1 MKLRKYRL
9 YFLIILFLYVILQ
22 LTWWGIQLERNY
34 RLIYPDGE
42 VYFYKL
48 SMIIGEGLVFC
59 VLLFLGF
66 RFIHKTIKTDMQLAK
81 TENTFLLSV
90 THELKTPLA
99 SIRLM
104 LDTLLKRKTDEETQR
119 MMINNAQNALNKL
132 HQQIENILLATRTN
146 GVGINLW
153 NSNIELE
160 SIAET
165 ALKKYRQWYPT
176 HHWNLQKQGSLVFPF
191 DPELMSALLSNLL
204 DNAAKYSSPGSNI
217 IVSLKQVDE
226 IIIEIKDEGIGFK
239 EQEQEQVLK
248 AFYRGT
254 QSRGQQ
260 PGTGLG
266 LHLVQNIIKIY
277 NGSIAIRQNE
287 PQGSIIEI
295 RLPYHGKEKQ

>member
-1 MKLRKYRL
+1 M
-9 YFLIILFLYVILQ
+9 YVILQ

-34 RLIYPDGE
+34 RLIYRDSD

-59 VLLFLGF
+59 ILLFLGF

-90 THELKTPLA
+90 THELKTPLT

-104 LDTLLKRKTDEETQR
+104 LDTLLKRKTNEETQR
-119 MMINNAQNALNKL
+119 LMLNNAQIALNKL
-132 HQQIENILLATRTN
+132 HQQIENILLATRTD
-146 GVGINLW
+146 GAGINLW
-153 NSNIELE
+153 NSTIELE
-160 SIAET
+160 AIAES

-176 HHWNLQKQGSLVFPF
+176 HQWNLEKKGALIFPF
-191 DPELMSALLSNLL
+191 DPELMNALLSNLL
-204 DNAAKYSSPGSNI
+204 DNAAKYSAQGSNI
-217 IVSLKQVDE
+217 TLSLIQTDE
-226 IIIEIKDEGIGFK
+226 IIIQVKDEGIGFK

-248 AFYRGT
+248 AFFRGS
-254 QSRGQQ
+254 QSKGKL

-266 LHLVQNIIKIY
+266 LHLVQNILKIY
-277 NGSIAIRQNE
+277 NGAILIRQNA

-295 RLPYHGKEKQ
+295 RLPYHGKTQ